1 MEQKF
6 KINPHGTVWRMEITC
21 LLEIKTCKTMLSQKI
36 PLFNKCISLIHMLF
50 HFQIKHNGLVFV
62 PSPRNNELGNSISE
76 IEILSLMSITYYV
89 VLPILGAK
97 KKT

>member
-1 MEQKF
+1 
-6 KINPHGTVWRMEITC
+6 
-21 LLEIKTCKTMLSQKI
+21 
-36 PLFNKCISLIHMLF
+36 MLF

-97 KKT
+97 KKVKTSAMLHTDMKQSIVILF